1 VCAGSFWDNAF
12 LPCGCQGLESGRE
25 LLGQRHRCCLYP
37 AAFDRGSYICW
48 PNTFLEA
55 LEEIISLTFNRR
67 GDILARL
74 SWTKGI
80 PNAVTEA
87 EQRCLRQGGE
97 GWSALWAPR
106 VKIGRPSHRQFGDGP
121 SFDAIQCRPMNLI
134 SLSHHGKFEISCY
147 KQNYH
152 QVRRT
157 KLLVLSWRSAFL
169 CLTVRGLNGGF
180 AVRAP
185 EAT

>member
-1 VCAGSFWDNAF
+1 
-12 LPCGCQGLESGRE
+12 L
-25 LLGQRHRCCLYP
+25 
-37 AAFDRGSYICW
+37 
-48 PNTFLEA
+48 
-55 LEEIISLTFNRR
+55 
-67 GDILARL
+67 RL
-74 SWTKGI
+74 SWAKGI

-147 KQNYH
+147 KKNYH

-157 KLLVLSWRSAFL
+157 KLLVLSWRSAFM
-169 CLTVRGLNGGF
+169 CLTVRGLSGGS
-180 AVRAP
+180 ALLKQRDCAAEVPAAYLINSDTANSRSIRTAP
-185 EAT
+185 NTIE